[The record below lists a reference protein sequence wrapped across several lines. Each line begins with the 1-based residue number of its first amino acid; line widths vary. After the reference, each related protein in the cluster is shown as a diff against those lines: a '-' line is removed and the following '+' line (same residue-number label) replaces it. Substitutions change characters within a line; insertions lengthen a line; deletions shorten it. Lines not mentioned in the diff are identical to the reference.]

1 MAVVNLMSENE
12 DEEDWMKYA
21 SAGFGQT
28 NYSLWDEQETTASE
42 DGNDEPEQL
51 DLPTE
56 QLGNHME
63 EIPRA
68 PSPAGLKHLV
78 RIGCCNHCI
87 GRLGGKKRFSQT
99 IEDSGQEVRET
110 VVSANKQLADV
121 RVNIP
126 LCPLCEN
133 LFEESDLLADIIYD
147 AIQPYQ
153 IKRLQLGTRFPKDQ
167 VEDEDNQ
174 RKRFGAGGS
183 DGLKTGLVAEIA
195 RNLTAR
201 LKGAKL
207 VNEKPHILAL
217 IDVLTLTVDLDVRS
231 HYIYGRYR
239 KLERGIPQTRWPCRA
254 CKGRG
259 CERCNHT
266 GLQYQRSVQDLIG
279 NPLIEV
285 FDASEHSFHGMGRE
299 DIDVRCM
306 GRGRP
311 FVIEMKE
318 PKVRDFD
325 YQYAMQ
331 LINEKAGGAIEVT
344 DLRAS
349 NRSEVVRI
357 KDTPAEK
364 SYTIRFRVEQMKE
377 SEYAVLTA
385 PLDLTKDANKKSKK
399 KRHRRGDK
407 RKDNTKPLPTEII
420 TEQQGPSE
428 DELSKMKK
436 DELAAICAENNLKKT
451 GKKSELIER
460 ILAMPAPGSTL
471 FELPSDEAII
481 STILSLHGVKL
492 YQRTPD
498 RVAHRRAD
506 LIRRRDVIDVNK
518 PVVEVMADGTRE
530 VEFTLRCESGT
541 YVKETVHGDS
551 GRTQP
556 SVASLLKA
564 KCEVLWLDVGDIHAD

>member
-28 NYSLWDEQETTASE
+28 NYSLWDEEETTASDDE
-42 DGNDEPEQL
+42 NDEPEQL
-51 DLPTE
+51 DSPPE

-63 EIPRA
+63 EVPRA

-87 GRLGGKKRFSQT
+87 GRLSGKKRFSQT
-99 IEDSGQEVRET
+99 IEDSGQEVRQT

-121 RVNIP
+121 RENIP

-167 VEDEDNQ
+167 VEEEDNM

-259 CERCNHT
+259 CERCNDT

-285 FDASEHSFHGMGRE
+285 FDAPEHSFHGMGRE

-318 PKVRDFD
+318 PKIRDFD

-331 LINEKAGGAIEVT
+331 LINEKAGGSIEVT

-377 SEYAVLTA
+377 SEYSVLTA
-385 PLDLTKDANKKSKK
+385 PLDLTKDSNKKSKK

-420 TEQQGPSE
+420 TEEQGHSKE
-428 DELSKMKK
+428 ELSKMKK
-436 DELAAICAENNLKKT
+436 GELEAICTENNLKKT

-460 ILAMPAPGSTL
+460 ILAMPAPGSAL
-471 FELPSDEAII
+471 FELPSDETII

-518 PVVEVMADGTRE
+518 PIVEIMEDGTKE